1 LKGAAACLVGSASV
15 IAAVLA
21 YPVDGGNEQAS
32 RIIDRT
38 FACKTVGT
46 GYPDPIRYMDVSAS
60 PRLGDNAP
68 AVHVSNGPPPAGL
81 TAGLRTGPY
90 FSSPSGRLSLSR
102 ARCASTSR
110 RAPLTIGGLR
120 GGRTELGE
128 RYKCDLPA
136 RVLVRV
142 RAVFKRP
149 VRLVRARDEFFASG
163 NIARGELTVATTGRR
178 PIVYVSTSDATG
190 KTAIFVARRGCVL
203 NQ

>member
-1 LKGAAACLVGSASV
+1 VIGGLFASNMGTGADV
-15 IAAVLA
+15 
-21 YPVDGGNEQAS
+21 AS

-38 FACKTVGT
+38 FVCKTVGT
-46 GYPDPIRYMDVSAS
+46 GYPDPIRYMDVSAA

-90 FSSPSGRLSLSR
+90 YSSPSGRLSLSR
-102 ARCASTSR
+102 TRCASTSR
-110 RAPLTIGGLR
+110 RAPLTTTGLR
-120 GGRTELGE
+120 GGQTELGE

-163 NIARGELTVATTGRR
+163 NIAKGELVVATSGRR
-178 PIVYVSTSDATG
+178 PIVYVSTSDASG
-190 KTAIFVARRGCVL
+190 KTAIFVARPGCVL